1 MNKSKFIIPI
11 ATVLMLASCGV
22 KTKEVTTIWGNTWGY
37 TNTVLVGFEM
47 NNRKTIENNKDKI
60 DWTATEIVFDGNE
73 SVKYAINDQKVD
85 NILSAEFIRES
96 KYPGIVKQRD
106 FFANNKIVVS
116 SKEEKTVTIG
126 KNKYEDAVES
136 NGTERIN
143 FNGNNGSYL
152 MSACDSEGIIEQ
164 LTVIHRLDG
173 YTYDSVFNIVVSFNS
188 ESRLDPV
195 MGEGFF
201 EIAALA

>member
-37 TNTVLVGFEM
+37 TNTVFVGFEI
-47 NNRKTIENNKDKI
+47 NDRQKILDNKDKI
-60 DWTATEIVFDGNE
+60 DWTTTEIIFDGNE
-73 SVKYAINDQKVD
+73 SIKYAINDQKVD

-126 KNKYEDAVES
+126 KNKYDDAIES
-136 NGTERIN
+136 NGTERIS
-143 FNGNNGSYL
+143 FNKNVSYL
-152 MSACDSEGIIEQ
+152 MSACDTDGLIER
-164 LTVIHRLDG
+164 LTIKHSLDG
-173 YTYDSVFNIVVSFNS
+173 GNFINEFDIVVTFKNNA
-188 ESRLDPV
+188 EIDPV
-195 MGEGFF
+195 RGSGFF